1 MTKNSIC
8 IENHVAMKKT
18 TVLLLPL
25 LLLLTSCATVFNR
38 TEYDINLSASK
49 PNMKVVVN
57 HATYKLPAS
66 VTVPRSRED
75 LPIKVISDSVTK
87 KAVIK
92 AALSPEFVYYNLLGM
107 GFAPV
112 YYGVDMFSEKR
123 FYYGKALVLDDTTS
137 VYNPSAFDRFKGYSK
152 KTFYAE
158 KGRWNFVLGI
168 PYGNIFRMQP
178 RNLGV
183 KNGGGFF
190 GIMAGAEY
198 YYNPRKFLKLTAS
211 NAIDFLAPVPAPVSS
226 DGDYESMRSWS
237 FALTNNYT
245 ARRFILG
252 YGLNYSIY
260 TWMLVS
266 PDYGKD
272 VLAPPPSK
280 RNNHA
285 LGLSFSAHHQF
296 SETFLM
302 GATYNT
308 TFYSV
313 FPENKFLYQHT
324 ISIELLFRIP
334 LNRPK
339 VAEEE

>member
-1 MTKNSIC
+1 
-8 IENHVAMKKT
+8 MKKT

-38 TEYDINLSASK
+38 REYDINLSASK

-75 LPIKVISDSVTK
+75 LPITVISDSVTK

-137 VYNPSAFDRFKGYSK
+137 VYKPSSFNGFKGASK
-152 KTFYAE
+152 AAFYAE
-158 KGRWNFVLGI
+158 KGRWNLLVGM
-168 PYGNIFRMQP
+168 PYGNIFQMQP

-183 KNGGGFF
+183 RNGGGFF

-198 YYNPRKFLKLTAS
+198 YYTPRKFVKFTAS

-226 DGDYESMRSWS
+226 DGDYESLRAWN
-237 FALTNNYT
+237 FALTNNY
-245 ARRFILG
+245 AIKRFVLG
-252 YGLNYSIY
+252 YGINYTAY
-260 TWMLVS
+260 TWRRIS

-272 VLAPPPSK
+272 LLAPPPSK
-280 RNNHA
+280 KNNHA
-285 LGLSFSAHHQF
+285 LGTTFSAHYQF
-296 SETFLM
+296 TKTFLL
-302 GATYNT
+302 GAVYNP

-313 FPENKFLYQHT
+313 FPQSKFLYQHT

-334 LNRPK
+334 LNKPSK
-339 VAEEE
+339 FDL